1 MNAQVS
7 TPVGTDG
14 SAPIKVR
21 ITSGGAGYVG
31 FDLPGDDRRMPE
43 AARFLLRRALRGHDT
58 DDLVLCADELV
69 CNAITH
75 TRSGLPGGHIL
86 LTLQVE
92 GGGIVLV
99 SVLDE
104 GVRTGQDPSARPVA
118 AEHGRGLVIV
128 RGLSIESGSTEAF
141 RGRLAWFRIK
151 VSDAAASRDA
161 LPAPRDVS
169 RDAGRDGAET
179 VWRDET
185 ETIVR
190 SAGPDAQRA
199 LRDLA
204 LAGRRS

>member
-1 MNAQVS
+1 MNAQLS
-7 TPVGTDG
+7 TPVGSDG

-21 ITSGGAGYVG
+21 ITNGGAGYVG
-31 FDLPGDDRRMPE
+31 FDLPGDDRRAPE
-43 AARFLLRRALRGHDT
+43 VARFLLRRALRGQDT

-75 TRSGLPGGHIL
+75 TRSGLPGGRFL

-104 GVRTGQDPSARPVA
+104 GARTGQDPSAHPVTD
-118 AEHGRGLVIV
+118 EHGRGLIIV
-128 RGLSIESGSTEAF
+128 RGLSIESGKTNAF
-141 RGRLAWFRIK
+141 TGRLAWFRIK
-151 VSDAAASRDA
+151 VSGRDTQPSSRDV
-161 LPAPRDVS
+161 PRD
-169 RDAGRDGAET
+169 GTET
-179 VWRDET
+179 PLRDET
-185 ETIVR
+185 ETLTR
-190 SAGPDAQRA
+190 DAPADA